1 MAQLQPY
8 DYAEQHLKQLNSS
21 RSTLSAS
28 PAKVFFSSFKMSNLH
43 ILLHK
48 ISRRPRGVHRRLDC
62 LISVVTKGWWTD
74 RQLESCVLS
83 KASAVVVWLATIE
96 SCVLSKVVLW
106 LATIALLGVEKHPG
120 EIVVA
125 PMMDYLI
132 WSPLPTP
139 VFLIRKSLRSKP
151 TCFQLF
157 SCSHV
162 AKPSRWRR
170 RRSPAE
176 AEAPTCCCLSHL
188 SWQCCCH
195 ESSSQE

>member
-21 RSTLSAS
+21 RSTLSVS
-28 PAKVFFSSFKMSNLH
+28 PARVFFFSSFKMSNLH

-48 ISRRPRGVHRRLDC
+48 IPRRPRGVHCRLDC

-83 KASAVVVWLATIE
+83 K
-96 SCVLSKVVLW
+96 VVLW
-106 LATIALLGVEKHPG
+106 LATIALLGIEKHPG

-132 WSPLPTP
+132 WSPLPTS
-139 VFLIRKSLRSKP
+139 VFLIRKSLKSIKP
-151 TCFQLF
+151 TCFPLQLF

-162 AKPSRWRR
+162 AQPSRWRR

-176 AEAPTCCCLSHL
+176 AEAPT
-188 SWQCCCH
+188 
-195 ESSSQE
+195 